1 MQQLLQNLMSGPD
14 IFKIVMLVGIALAI
28 PLNFWLSKSNKKL
41 SEENRRSRER
51 IELDSGERASQR
63 RAASA

>member
-28 PLNFWLSKSNKKL
+28 PLNVWLSKSNKKL

-51 IELDSGERASQR
+51 IERDSGERASQR